1 VAQAIAIIHHIGSK
15 GWLEDCLD
23 SIDTPYPIIISNHR
37 PEQWCLGAIQKIFE
51 TTDYDE
57 ICILN
62 ETMICKDNS
71 VWDIIFKENEGK
83 SVMLG
88 REYLMF
94 FGKYLRKHILPFPEV
109 KSKVDDVLIGE
120 DQWSKGYARLPIE
133 HVGLQPLYDTYE
145 VFEEKNGRNNMIL
158 ENDYFKKYKGS
169 WTLDMC

>member
-1 VAQAIAIIHHIGSK
+1 MKQAILILHHNGSR

-23 SIDTPYPIIISNHR
+23 SIVTDYPIVISNHSG
-37 PEQWCLGAIQKIFE
+37 WCMTGIQKVFE

-57 ICILN
+57 LCILN

-88 REYLMF
+88 QGYLMF

-109 KSKVDDVLIGE
+109 KTKRDDVLLGE
-120 DQWSKGYARLPIE
+120 DEWSKGYGRLPIE
-133 HVGLQPLYDTYE
+133 HVQLQPLYDTN
-145 VFEEKNGRNNMIL
+145 VFEEKNGRNNMVL
-158 ENDYFKKYKGS
+158 ENDFFKKYKGS
-169 WTLDMC
+169 WSLDMV

>member
-1 VAQAIAIIHHIGSK
+1 MKQAILILHHKNSR

-23 SIDTPYPIIISNHR
+23 SIETTYPIIISNHSG
-37 PEQWCLGAIQKIFE
+37 WCTPGIEKVFNE
-51 TTDYDE
+51 TDYDE

-62 ETMICKDNS
+62 ETILCKDNS
-71 VWDIIFKENEGK
+71 VWDIIFKENKGK

-88 REYLMF
+88 QEYLMF
-94 FGKYLRKHILPFPEV
+94 FGKYLREHILPFPEV
-109 KSKVDDVLIGE
+109 NNKIDDVLIGE

-133 HVGLQPLYDTYE
+133 HVGIQPLYDTYQ

-169 WTLDMC
+169 WNLDMC